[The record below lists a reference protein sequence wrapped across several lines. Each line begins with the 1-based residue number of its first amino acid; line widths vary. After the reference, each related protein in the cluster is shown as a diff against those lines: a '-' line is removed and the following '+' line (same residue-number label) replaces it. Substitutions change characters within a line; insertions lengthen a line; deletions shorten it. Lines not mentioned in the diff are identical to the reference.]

1 MNYRREALELVYS
14 SDRPKKTSLIDY
26 DSDIYYNLLSKGM
39 DRSDSDKFINIC
51 KSSMKYSEMFNDEF
65 FLKDLPREEGH
76 KYSENVL
83 SFVLPY
89 IRRVYYQYFI
99 KSPTIFKDERLE
111 AFKLTFDIEECLLFF
126 SRKLKSN
133 ISILD
138 NFENLDRYP
147 TLLSI
152 ICDDFI
158 SLKVSEVKEFTN
170 IKSTLRE
177 LKIKNGLGIHE

>member
-1 MNYRREALELVYS
+1 MKDRREVLELIYS
-14 SDRPKKTSLIDY
+14 SDRPKKTSLMDY
-26 DSDIYYNLLSKGM
+26 DSDIYYNLLSNGM
-39 DRSDSDKFINIC
+39 DKSDGDKFTTIC
-51 KSSMKYSEMFNDEF
+51 KSAMKYSEIFNEEF
-65 FLKDLPREEGH
+65 FLMDLPKEKGH
-76 KYSENVL
+76 KYSENTL

-99 KSPTIFKDERLE
+99 KPPTIFKDERLE
-111 AFKLTFDIEECLLFF
+111 AFKLTFDIEECLIFLKK
-126 SRKLKSN
+126 KLKSN

-138 NFENLDRYP
+138 NFENVDKYP

-170 IKSTLRE
+170 IKSKLRE